1 MEMFVTCS
9 KSLTSSRII
18 GILGRHDLDF
28 PARRGKKAVLVAQ
41 NNLDF
46 CGKGETR
53 NSDGTSKQVA
63 GNGTT

>member
-28 PARRGKKAVLVAQ
+28 PARRGKKGGFSGSEQFGL
-41 NNLDF
+41 LWERGD
-46 CGKGETR
+46 T
-53 NSDGTSKQVA
+53 KQ
-63 GNGTT
+63 